1 MLIVDLLARWA
12 HVGAAIVLLG
22 GAVFTRFVLL
32 SAAAGLPQDQHD
44 ALQGRVRATW
54 SRFVSI
60 GILLLLVSG
69 FYNFIT
75 KSIPQHKGDG
85 LYHALMGTK
94 ILISFAVFFLAS
106 VLAGRSPKFEAWR
119 QQPQK
124 WLSILILLAA
134 VTAGIGSTL
143 KVLAG
148 VRPATVAA
156 PTAVQPAS
164 TEP

>member
-32 SAAAGLPQDQHD
+32 GAAAELPQDQHD
-44 ALQGRVRATW
+44 ALKARIRATW
-54 SRFVSI
+54 TRFVSV
-60 GILLLLVSG
+60 GILLLLLSG

-106 VLAGRSPKFEAWR
+106 VLAGRSPRFEAWR
-119 QQPQK
+119 QRPAK
-124 WLSILILLAA
+124 WLTILILLAS

-143 KVLAG
+143 KVRSG
-148 VRPATVAA
+148 VQPATVI
-156 PTAVQPAS
+156 PTPSLGPAS

>member
-1 MLIVDLLARWA
+1 MLLVDLLARWA
-12 HVGAAIVLLG
+12 HVGSAIVLLG

-32 SAAAGLPQDQHD
+32 KAAAELPQDQHD
-44 ALQGRVRATW
+44 ALKARIRATW

-60 GILLLLVSG
+60 GILLLLLSG

-75 KSIPQHKGDG
+75 KSIPQNKGNG

-94 ILISFAVFFLAS
+94 ILISLAVFFLAS

-119 QQPQK
+119 QQPKK
-124 WLSILILLAA
+124 WLTILILLATL
-134 VTAGIGSTL
+134 TAGIGSTL

-148 VRPATVAA
+148 VRSAKAVP
-156 PTAVQPAS
+156 PTALAPAS
-164 TEP
+164 TTP